1 VALSGSELQTA
12 DANGDFDHYFYCD
25 NTCGN
30 SGDDAITVTVD
41 LCGDGTCAAFED
53 CLNCPADCGECPDT
67 WWQIWGGHLFGGLE
81 SGTAIASNVPADTV
95 CVEPGCSPYLSAL
108 DRLGTTDS
116 DGFAFTGGGG
126 IDANGQISARTENTF
141 ALGSA
146 QTRFKEKYAYFARQ
160 YSLGLD
166 PEEDFAGQ
174 ESDAQQPVYDGNGDG
189 EADQAYYYRGGDMT
203 IQSVWDVA
211 SDESYVIFVDG
222 NLTFSDPGDVGQ
234 LVQVAEDGF
243 LAFIVAGDIT
253 IDETVGHE
261 TRDMR
266 FPLFCGPIRFCV
278 RKNGENSFR
287 IELEKDIQ
295 CWNEDDGGFIILQ

>member
-1 VALSGSELQTA
+1 LSVGTNGSEIEDELSSGTYIY
-12 DANGDFDHYFYCD
+12 NLECG
-25 NTCGN
+25 NNCGN
-30 SGDDAITVTVD
+30 SDTDSITVNVACGTEADVKANESDDDITVIKDYTVSWESDGQDCTLNGAAVETTGSQLESAETSGDYPYLLSCGDGCGGELTDDVTVTVD

-95 CVEPGCSPYLSAL
+95 CVEPGCYPYLSAL

-126 IDANGQISARTENTF
+126 IDASGQISARTENTF

-174 ESDAQQPVYDGNGDG
+174 ESDAQQPVYWG
-189 EADQAYYYRGGDMT
+189 
-203 IQSVWDVA
+203 
-211 SDESYVIFVDG
+211 
-222 NLTFSDPGDVGQ
+222 
-234 LVQVAEDGF
+234 
-243 LAFIVAGDIT
+243 
-253 IDETVGHE
+253 
-261 TRDMR
+261 
-266 FPLFCGPIRFCV
+266 
-278 RKNGENSFR
+278 
-287 IELEKDIQ
+287 
-295 CWNEDDGGFIILQ
+295 